1 MIERS
6 AFTDI
11 NRYLLILTNTYSNYK
26 EYWLISVIL
35 VYSIFNVREV

>member
-11 NRYLLILTNTYSNYK
+11 NRYLPILTNTYSNYK
-26 EYWLISVIL
+26 EYWLISVNIGL
-35 VYSIFNVREV
+35 LNFQL